1 MYCGSCLRDNALA
14 AELLSRGHD
23 ITLLPCYT
31 PTRTDETN
39 VSQERVFF
47 GGISVYL
54 EQYVPPFRNSPRWL
68 DRLWDSK
75 QLLTWASHRS
85 ISTNPKMLGE
95 MTVSMLRGEDGFQHK
110 EIEKLTNWARHEPPP
125 DVVSLPYSL
134 LIGLAKPIKDALNRP
149 VCCTLQGE
157 DLFLEGLPDP
167 YKSQALDL
175 IRQNIKHVDVFI
187 SVSAYYA
194 DFMPDYLGIPREK
207 IRVVPL
213 GINLQGYEKRQC
225 ESSQP
230 FTVGFFAR
238 VAPEK
243 GLHVLA
249 EAYRRLRGDGRLP
262 EARLEVA
269 GYLAP
274 EHKSYLSEIEYAMKA
289 AGLGAEFNYRGGL
302 DRKEKIAFLRK
313 LDLLS
318 VPATYDEPKGIF
330 LLEGMACGVPVV
342 QPRRGAFTEII
353 EKTSGGLLV
362 EPDRPES
369 LAQGILDI
377 YRDPEL
383 GEKLGMSGFENVRQH
398 YSVARMA
405 DRALEVYK
413 SVSSRGFARIS
424 TKSQHKKVL
433 RSSRTRFDPG
443 AWSLCFNGLFG
454 VKKLR
459 VQPLGCGLRGGQA
472 KA

>member
-1 MYCGSCLRDNALA
+1 MKILYLTGGAGQMYCGSCLRDNALA

-23 ITLLPCYT
+23 VTLMPVYT

-54 EQYVPPFRNSPRWL
+54 EQYVPLFRDSPRWL

-75 QLLTWASHRS
+75 SMLTLASRRS
-85 ISTNPKMLGE
+85 ISTSPKMLGE
-95 MTVSMLRGEDGFQHK
+95 MTVSMLKGEDGFQHK
-110 EIEKLTNWARHEPPP
+110 EIEKLTDWARHEPPP

-134 LIGLAKPIKDALNRP
+134 LLGLAKPIKDALNRP

-157 DLFLEGLPDP
+157 DLFLDGLHEP
-167 YKSQALDL
+167 YKSQAIDL

-187 SVSAYYA
+187 SVSDYYA

-213 GINLQGYEKRQC
+213 GINLRGYGKRKR

-249 EAYRRLRGDGRLP
+249 ESYRHLRADGRIP

-269 GYLAP
+269 GYMAP
-274 EHKSYLSEIEYAMKA
+274 EHKSYLSKIELAMKD
-289 AGLGAEFNYRGGL
+289 AGLGGEFNYHGVV
-302 DRKEKIAFLRK
+302 DREEKISFLQK
-313 LDLLS
+313 LDVLS
-318 VPATYDEPKGIF
+318 VPATYNEPKGIF
-330 LLEGMACGVPVV
+330 LLEAMACGVPVV
-342 QPRRGAFTEII
+342 QPSRGAFTEIV
-353 EKTSGGLLV
+353 EKTGGGLLV
-362 EPDRPES
+362 EPDSPDS
-369 LAQGILDI
+369 LAEGILKI
-377 YRDPEL
+377 YHEPPL
-383 GEKLGMSGFENVRQH
+383 GEKLGLSGFENVRQH

-405 DRALEVYK
+405 DRALEVYEGITGREF
-413 SVSSRGFARIS
+413 VRMNAD
-424 TKSQHKKVL
+424 Q
-433 RSSRTRFDPG
+433 
-443 AWSLCFNGLFG
+443 NE
-454 VKKLR
+454 
-459 VQPLGCGLRGGQA
+459 QPAQKTA
-472 KA
+472 AI

>member
-23 ITLLPCYT
+23 VTLLPVYT

-54 EQYVPPFRNSPRWL
+54 EQYVPLFRNSPRWL

-75 QLLTWASHRS
+75 PVLTLASRRS
-85 ISTNPKMLGE
+85 ISTSPKMLGE
-95 MTVSMLRGEDGFQHK
+95 MTVSMLRGEDGFQRK
-110 EIEKLTNWARHEPPP
+110 EIEKLTDWARHEPPP

-157 DLFLEGLPDP
+157 DLFLDGLHEP

-175 IRQNIKHVDVFI
+175 IRQNMKHVDVFI
-187 SVSAYYA
+187 SVSDYYA
-194 DFMPDYLGIPREK
+194 DFMPEYLGIPREK
-207 IRVVPL
+207 IRIVPL
-213 GINLQGYEKRQC
+213 GINLQGYEKRKR

-249 EAYRRLRGDGRLP
+249 EAYRYLRVDGRIP
-262 EARLEVA
+262 DARLEVA

-274 EHKSYLSEIEYAMKA
+274 EHKSYLSEIEQAMKNA
-289 AGLGAEFNYRGGL
+289 RLGAEFNYGGVL
-302 DRKEKIAFLRK
+302 DRGEKISFLRK
-313 LDLLS
+313 LDVLS
-318 VPATYDEPKGIF
+318 VPATYNEPKGIF
-330 LLEGMACGVPVV
+330 LLEAMACGVPVV
-342 QPRRGAFTEII
+342 QPRRGAFIEIV
-353 EKTSGGLLV
+353 EKTGGGLLV
-362 EPDRPES
+362 EPDSSES
-369 LAQGILDI
+369 LAEGILKI
-377 YRDPEL
+377 YREPAL
-383 GEKLGMSGFENVRQH
+383 GEKLGLNGFENVRRH
-398 YSVARMA
+398 YSVAHMA
-405 DRALEVYK
+405 DRALEVYE
-413 SVSSRGFARIS
+413 SITSRGFSRINADQQ
-424 TKSQHKKVL
+424 TQKI
-433 RSSRTRFDPG
+433 
-443 AWSLCFNGLFG
+443 A
-454 VKKLR
+454 
-459 VQPLGCGLRGGQA
+459 A
-472 KA
+472 I